1 MSGMS
6 SILHILLYREA
17 PSHHEPNERGNRRSG
32 RYHPEKLFPSKS
44 ARCERIP
51 GRPGWMPSMLLIS
64 LMRLTPPFWMP
75 AMHAGSSKQRD
86 PIGTVAIPRLSAR
99 DDSPTPDSDT
109 PRASDRT
116 PAGSDGRS
124 TTGC

>member
-64 LMRLTPPFWMP
+64 LMQSTPPFWMP
-75 AMHAGSSKQRD
+75 ALR
-86 PIGTVAIPRLSAR
+86 RLGAM
-99 DDSPTPDSDT
+99 
-109 PRASDRT
+109 T
-116 PAGSDGRS
+116 PAPERRLDAECANITRQTDRAGV
-124 TTGC
+124 

>member
-64 LMRLTPPFWMP
+64 LAFDPSVLD
-75 AMHAGSSKQRD
+75 AGHARRIVQTEGPYRDSRD
-86 PIGTVAIPRLSAR
+86 P
-99 DDSPTPDSDT
+99 SPV
-109 PRASDRT
+109 
-116 PAGSDGRS
+116 GSG
-124 TTGC
+124 